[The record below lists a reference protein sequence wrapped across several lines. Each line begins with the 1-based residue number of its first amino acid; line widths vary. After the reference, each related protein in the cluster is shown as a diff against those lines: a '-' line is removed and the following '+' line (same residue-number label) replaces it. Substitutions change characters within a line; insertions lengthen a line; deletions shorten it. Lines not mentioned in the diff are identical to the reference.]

1 MFELKW
7 RKPGAVSSKTVLT
20 TLVLLV
26 LLHKS
31 VLETRLVL
39 LQKAKNTYIYVQF
52 VYSLYQV
59 HCACT
64 LNNDKVEGLIV
75 NVRHF
80 FTCNASVISYNLTDL
95 GRFSLM
101 ETAGERKQRKRRGAK
116 RRREIFQISG
126 RTERK
131 RERKYKNAKR

>member
-64 LNNDKVEGLIV
+64 LYNDQVEGLIV
-75 NVRHF
+75 NERHF
-80 FTCNASVISYNLTDL
+80 FYMQS
-95 GRFSLM
+95 
-101 ETAGERKQRKRRGAK
+101 KRD
-116 RRREIFQISG
+116 FV
-126 RTERK
+126 
-131 RERKYKNAKR
+131 